1 MPKRFTPEQFAAS
14 AAAGEPRI
22 KQSFAGDTYAWH
34 TYQDSYFRTLFGELT
49 DASRADRWKK
59 ACRQREAIENQ
70 RTKAAADNVAL
81 VADENHD
88 APNQVHKRL
97 KVSARW
103 QAEHAAAILELDA
116 SAPHAS
122 PNGKHATRQLR
133 AVVATPGG
141 VNTRECCAEVCYD
154 LPPAEGESKEAAK
167 QRVDRHRSR
176 EQLALQ
182 RLAGAAEKEETA
194 RREEEA
200 AEAARRAEEEARLQR
215 MTSVVRDDRVP
226 LPVLVVVACGM

>member
-122 PNGKHATRQLR
+122 INPSFRGGACTHINRNSVLR
-133 AVVATPGG
+133 ITSSSGLTVTSSGVAG
-141 VNTRECCAEVCYD
+141 D
-154 LPPAEGESKEAAK
+154 
-167 QRVDRHRSR
+167 
-176 EQLALQ
+176 
-182 RLAGAAEKEETA
+182 ETA
-194 RREEEA
+194 RDLHELSAYHECVITVSPVKTVSPIKTVRVSPPSSPA
-200 AEAARRAEEEARLQR
+200 LPGPYPRRPTAPRPAPTR
-215 MTSVVRDDRVP
+215 
-226 LPVLVVVACGM
+226 